1 MQHMGP
7 VPTFYNAAL
16 QIYPPAEKCDIKSFA
31 FSQPTVF
38 IDICRG
44 DTAVPLNE
52 KSHFSSSV

>member
-1 MQHMGP
+1 MGP